1 MAGDSSAPT
10 ISLRERSLRAG
21 GSEERLSKWLVFSLI
36 VHVAFVTALFIMP
49 FLPARQDRDIPV
61 YTVDLVGGEKIG
73 ATNFGTEL
81 PSPKAAPPKQKAEAE
96 PAPPVRETKTEAK
109 KEKAEKKEKTEKKE
123 TVEKSK
129 AAEKL
134 ILPEKKQPLKE
145 TAKKETPKKETP
157 SAAAADSDTQE
168 SAADRV
174 RERLIQ
180 SAVERAKNRSEKSE
194 KTSKGEVISSG
205 TGEGEGAAA
214 LGVGGRGGGVAKGMD
229 FIVYQNRML
238 STIKDNW
245 AWVGGRG
252 NLRVVV
258 RFNIKDSGEIAGL
271 KIIQPSGDPSYDE
284 SVLRAVRKSSPLP
297 APPESVRKDFAEVE
311 IRFRPEDLGAR

>member
-1 MAGDSSAPT
+1 
-10 ISLRERSLRAG
+10 L
-21 GSEERLSKWLVFSLI
+21 
-36 VHVAFVTALFIMP
+36 HVAFITALFIMP
-49 FLPARQDRDIPV
+49 FLPARKAPDYPV
-61 YTVDLVGGEKIG
+61 YTVDLIGGEKIG
-73 ATNFGTEL
+73 GPNLGTEL
-81 PSPKAAPPKQKAEAE
+81 PTPAKTAPPKEKAQAE
-96 PAPPVRETKTEAK
+96 RAAPVRDTKTEPK
-109 KEKAEKKEKTEKKE
+109 KEKAEKKEITEK
-123 TVEKSK
+123 TK

-134 ILPEKKQPLKE
+134 VIPENKPVLKE
-145 TAKKETPKKETP
+145 TKKEAPKKEAP
-157 SAAAADSDTQE
+157 SAMAAESAAEE

-180 SAVERAKNRSEKSE
+180 SAVERAKNRSEKGE

-245 AWVGGRG
+245 AWVGGRS

-258 RFNIKDSGEIAGL
+258 RFNIKDNGEIAGL
-271 KIIQPSGDPSYDE
+271 KILQPSGDPSYDE